1 MAEFDLSRYRELVAE
16 AAPVVIDNEQDYDR
30 LIDRAQQLMERGPQ
44 NLSPEEARLLE
55 LLVFLIEAAHHNEAA
70 DDDDED
76 KAEAEIPAPHETV
89 RRLLESRRLELSDI
103 EHIFGNPH
111 AAREFME
118 GRREAT
124 RGQAKH
130 LAKFFQA
137 PDKLFLL

>member
-1 MAEFDLSRYRELVAE
+1 MAEFDLSRYRELVAD
-16 AAPVVIDNEQDYDR
+16 AAPVVIDNEHDYDR

-55 LLVFLIEAAHHNEAA
+55 LLVFLIEAAHQDETP
-70 DDDDED
+70 DDDED
-76 KAEAEIPAPHETV
+76 DSESENAAPYETV
-89 RRLLESRRLELSDI
+89 RRLLASRQLELSDI

-111 AAREFME
+111 ATEEFMK

-124 RGQAKH
+124 RGQAKQ

-137 PDKLFLL
+137 PDKLFLP

>member
-1 MAEFDLSRYRELVAE
+1 MADFDLNRYRALVAD
-16 AAPVVIDNEQDYDR
+16 AAPMVIDSEQDYDR

-44 NLSPEEARLLE
+44 NLPPEEARLLE
-55 LLVFLIEAAHHNEAA
+55 LLVFLVEAAHHGEAG

-76 KAEAEIPAPHETV
+76 EGEADIPAPHQTV
-89 RRLLESRRLELSDI
+89 RRLLESRQLDICDI

-124 RGQAKH
+124 RGQAKQ
-130 LAKFFQA
+130 LGKFFQA
-137 PDKLFLL
+137 PDKLFLT